1 LVAVRTTCTTYGD
14 LGAYVLGALEPE
26 QADAVRAHLDSCQLC
41 RDEVLD
47 LAWIPPLLSL
57 VCASADESPSRRR
70 RPVRVQRCVAGRSTD
85 EG

>member
-1 LVAVRTTCTTYGD
+1 M
-14 LGAYVLGALEPE
+14 LGVLAPE
-26 QADAVRAHLDSCQLC
+26 QADAVRAHLDGCRLC

-57 VCASADESPSRRR
+57 ACASDDESPSRWRR
-70 RPVRVQRCVAGRSTD
+70 HIRVQRCVVGGSAD